1 MNIAVGMPVPAF
13 TVHHVSGEHIRML
26 ALLLHDPNPIH
37 FDLAAV
43 AAAGLGDREVN
54 QGGATMAYLYDM
66 LISWTGSRRSIQRM
80 QCRFL
85 ANVFAGDT
93 VVAGG
98 VVTAV
103 RDSPGGGEGPGGRE
117 VDCDVWVDIENG
129 ARAVSGSATVVLP
142 RRPRPAQGTS
152 WLFTR
157 Y

>member
-1 MNIAVGMPVPAF
+1 MSATVTAGTQIPAF
-13 TVHHVSGEHIRML
+13 VVTGVSGDHIRML

-54 QGGATMAYLYDM
+54 QGGATLAYLYDM
-66 LISWTGSRRSIQRM
+66 LIRWTGSRRCVRRI

-103 RDSPGGGEGPGGRE
+103 RDVPGARE
-117 VDCDVWVDIENG
+117 ADCDVWVDIEHG
-129 ARAVSGSATVVLP
+129 ARAVSGSATVVWP
-142 RRPRPAQGTS
+142 S
-152 WLFTR
+152 
-157 Y
+157 

>member
-1 MNIAVGMPVPAF
+1 MNIAVGARVPEF
-13 TVHHVSGEHIRML
+13 VVDEVSGDHIRML

-37 FDLAAV
+37 FDVAAV

-66 LISWTGSRRSIQRM
+66 LIHWTGSRDCVRSL

-93 VVAGG
+93 VIAGG

-103 RDSPGGGEGPGGRE
+103 RGRE
-117 VDCDVWVDIENG
+117 IDCDLWVDLQHG
-129 ARAVSGSATVVLP
+129 PRAVSGSATVVLV
-142 RRPRPAQGTS
+142 S
-152 WLFTR
+152 ESM
-157 Y
+157 